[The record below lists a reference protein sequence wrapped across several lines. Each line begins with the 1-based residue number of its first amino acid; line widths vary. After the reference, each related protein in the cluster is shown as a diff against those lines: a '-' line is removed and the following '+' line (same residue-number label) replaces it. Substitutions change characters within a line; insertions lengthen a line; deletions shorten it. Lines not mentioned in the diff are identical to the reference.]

1 MLSKSNQHE
10 RLIFNGLMDIGG
22 MYSNFVNFVFP
33 PNGEWN
39 VCII

>member
-22 MYSNFVNFVFP
+22 MYSNFATLSSLQMVN
-33 PNGEWN
+33 GM
-39 VCII
+39 CA